1 MVNKVAVV
9 WGIQT
14 SQKWNLFFQLGIDF
28 LAVGVEPDIN
38 SQEHAVN

>member
-1 MVNKVAVV
+1 MFKHVAVA

-28 LAVGVEPDIN
+28 LPVGVDLDIN
-38 SQEHAVN
+38 SQEYAVY